1 MHPEPRRARPG
12 SAGRPSDGRCAPP
25 WPTATRRPALLR
37 ASHFGLAL
45 LLAGC
50 AAPEFAGPHP
60 PALPSAYA
68 EAGVPMV
75 RRDLT
80 GWWRSF
86 HDPTLDHLVERA
98 ARDNLTL
105 AQARARLAAG
115 RAEASAAQ
123 SLFLPTLGAGGIAI
137 AATPKTQD
145 TDPLRRPLMAG
156 FDMSWDVGLFG
167 LSENTARAA
176 DAGQAILAA
185 DLEAVRVA
193 MTAEVAGAYISLR
206 AVQQQQA
213 IATALMAAQRQ
224 RSEAAGALV
233 RSGLATAGAD
243 ADLAAALA
251 GAQAEH
257 ADLEAR
263 AKGLRQQIAT
273 LLGTSAPDAALARSG
288 EQPQSTQA
296 PDTGRPADLLR
307 ARPDV
312 RAAEHKVLQ
321 AAAEVGIAQSALYP
335 RLRLVGT
342 IGVGAPFTSSPFGVA
357 GGPAIEVPLLDYGRR
372 QATVSARQALYDE
385 AVAAYAQ
392 SVLTAYGEAVAAQAN
407 WRARRA
413 ATAQHA
419 SALEAAERRAREAR
433 VLQREGLADLSR
445 LADAEAGML
454 EARRRLVLA
463 REAEALSLAALYKAL
478 GGAAAPATQ
487 VAGSR

>member
-1 MHPEPRRARPG
+1 
-12 SAGRPSDGRCAPP
+12 
-25 WPTATRRPALLR
+25 
-37 ASHFGLAL
+37 
-45 LLAGC
+45 
-50 AAPEFAGPHP
+50 
-60 PALPSAYA
+60 
-68 EAGVPMV
+68 
-75 RRDLT
+75 
-80 GWWRSF
+80 
-86 HDPTLDHLVERA
+86 
-98 ARDNLTL
+98 
-105 AQARARLAAG
+105 
-115 RAEASAAQ
+115 
-123 SLFLPTLGAGGIAI
+123 
-137 AATPKTQD
+137 
-145 TDPLRRPLMAG
+145 
-156 FDMSWDVGLFG
+156 
-167 LSENTARAA
+167 
-176 DAGQAILAA
+176 
-185 DLEAVRVA
+185 

-243 ADLAAALA
+243 ADLAAARA

-257 ADLEAR
+257 ADLEAGPR
-263 AKGLRQQIAT
+263 GCASRSPPC
-273 LLGTSAPDAALARSG
+273 SAP
-288 EQPQSTQA
+288 P
-296 PDTGRPADLLR
+296 RPM
-307 ARPDV
+307 PPWP
-312 RAAEHKVLQ
+312 
-321 AAAEVGIAQSALYP
+321 AAASSHNPRRPRTPAGQPTCSAPARTCGRRNTKCCKP
-335 RLRLVGT
+335 RRRWASPNRRFIPACVSW
-342 IGVGAPFTSSPFGVA
+342 APSASAPPSPSSPFGVA

-392 SVLTAYGEAVAAQAN
+392 SVLTAYGEAVTAQAN

-413 ATAQHA
+413 ATAQYA